1 MGLNVFQI
9 VETKGYFSSIIKGV
23 LMEEANKNKKT
34 KKKIEFFKNLKC
46 IFKDGMIFD
55 IPI

>member
-23 LMEEANKNKKT
+23 LMEEANKNEKT
-34 KKKIEFFKNLKC
+34 KNKKNRVL
-46 IFKDGMIFD
+46 
-55 IPI
+55 